1 MYSCVDRERNLCSSD
16 FNKQGLW
23 MMNLSKACGACIY
36 ANRGHHQRAQCA
48 IAISTQTSS
57 INQKQIVRGCI
68 SIKFKMLATK
78 RGIQILTAGSKQ
90 FYKETVLVR
99 EEEEAMTERQQLE
112 S

>member
-1 MYSCVDRERNLCSSD
+1 
-16 FNKQGLW
+16 
-23 MMNLSKACGACIY
+23 MNLSKACGACIY

-57 INQKQIVRGCI
+57 INQKQLHEIALPL
-68 SIKFKMLATK
+68 SLKMLATK